1 MWKDS
6 ELTGSKELHKG
17 AQACFQAADR
27 VSQIARMQIGIKG
40 RYSFHT
46 LRNLASQRG
55 VDRFRGQPLHCS
67 HSTIIACAPQ
77 RRPARE
83 QAASKLGSAGAEQA
97 RAVNLLFSAAC
108 LAVSSSSAGFQAD
121 DWAKTRLGMD
131 TKRQQRDQR
140 SGRSTGLAEAASRE
154 SLGAMVSLPVEAV
167 DAAYFLKNAPCNAVL
182 MADARIETR
191 SAQCYWSASLASS
204 RRENARR

>member
-6 ELTGSKELHKG
+6 ELTGSKELHNG

-67 HSTIIACAPQ
+67 HSTIIACAPK
-77 RRPARE
+77 RRPAR
-83 QAASKLGSAGAEQA
+83 
-97 RAVNLLFSAAC
+97 
-108 LAVSSSSAGFQAD
+108 
-121 DWAKTRLGMD
+121 
-131 TKRQQRDQR
+131 
-140 SGRSTGLAEAASRE
+140 
-154 SLGAMVSLPVEAV
+154 
-167 DAAYFLKNAPCNAVL
+167 
-182 MADARIETR
+182 
-191 SAQCYWSASLASS
+191 
-204 RRENARR
+204 

>member
-55 VDRFRGQPLHCS
+55 VDRFRD
-67 HSTIIACAPQ
+67 STIIACAPQ
-77 RRPARE
+77 RRPAR
-83 QAASKLGSAGAEQA
+83 
-97 RAVNLLFSAAC
+97 
-108 LAVSSSSAGFQAD
+108 
-121 DWAKTRLGMD
+121 
-131 TKRQQRDQR
+131 
-140 SGRSTGLAEAASRE
+140 
-154 SLGAMVSLPVEAV
+154 
-167 DAAYFLKNAPCNAVL
+167 
-182 MADARIETR
+182 
-191 SAQCYWSASLASS
+191 
-204 RRENARR
+204 

>member
-55 VDRFRGQPLHCS
+55 VDRFRD
-67 HSTIIACAPQ
+67 STIIACAPQ

-83 QAASKLGSAGAEQA
+83 QAASKRGSAGAEPA
-97 RAVNLLFSAAC
+97 RAVNLLFSSAC
-108 LAVSSSSAGFQAD
+108 FAVSSSSAGFQAD

-131 TKRQQRDQR
+131 TKRQQQDQR